1 MVRFRSP
8 SRVLAAAAASMLTA
22 CGDPDADGT
31 GPADTGATTH
41 ALSTDG
47 GAATTGSSGDA
58 GAVDASDEGAA
69 DGAPET
75 DGGPDDTGGPDDPP
89 PSGDYPL
96 PPGVGTGPTIHAAAD
111 GDDANDGLT
120 PDTAV
125 RTLQRAID
133 LADPGTIVEIGAGE
147 YDGFV
152 VSDGDFGSAEQW
164 ILVRPEDGAA
174 VTIRGSGDSPTIYFY
189 ADSCDEENELV
200 SGDCSRAYVRLEG
213 LHVQG
218 SPDGGGDGNA
228 IKIDTPQVQLVGNRL
243 CCSVADVIKNV
254 RTADDTVIVGNEIWQ
269 DPAIVT
275 PGGNAQGI
283 DITGADRLRVVG
295 NHLHDLTD
303 VAAYAKGNAR
313 ETLFEGNLVLDTGL
327 SGEGNAIMCGQS
339 TDADRLVD
347 GDYET
352 YDCTVRNN
360 VIARVSGACVA
371 VGSSQRARV
380 HNNTCVDTATSIHAA
395 LFLTNESEVGQ
406 ASTDVEFRGN
416 IVAQSTS
423 PRVFT
428 DTDELGMTDWS
439 TLVVEDNL
447 YFVDGGAPVF
457 TLKATDIYDGGDF
470 DAWNAALAEL
480 TGRADDSEI
489 ADPLFA
495 DPTRFEPTAA
505 SPAVDAMPCLVAWD
519 FDAEPR
525 PTDGDVCDI
534 GAFELE
540 SRRYSA
546 RISRSSKYTLSVP
559 ASLYTSTAKL
569 PTMSCS
575 SGVSSTRSIA
585 HASGSGSV
593 ASHTLPRSAV
603 YGPSCTTW

>member
-1 MVRFRSP
+1 MARFRLPDRSP
-8 SRVLAAAAASMLTA
+8 SRVLAATAVLTLTA

-31 GPADTGATTH
+31 SPADTGAATDGV
-41 ALSTDG
+41 STDG
-47 GAATTGSSGDA
+47 GSAVTEATGDA
-58 GAVDASDEGAA
+58 ETGDASDDSAA
-69 DGAPET
+69 DGAPGT
-75 DGGPDDTGGPDDPP
+75 DGGADDTADDSGGPDDPP
-89 PSGDYPL
+89 PPSGDEPL
-96 PPGVGTGPTIHAAAD
+96 PPGVGTGPTIYAAVD

-125 RTLQRAID
+125 RTLQHAID
-133 LADPGTIVEIGAGE
+133 LADPGTIIEVDAGE

-152 VSDGDFGSAEQW
+152 VSDGDFGTAEQW
-164 ILVRPEDGAA
+164 ILMRPRDDAA
-174 VTIRGSGDSPTIYFY
+174 VTIRGSGDGPTIYFY

-200 SGDCSRAYVRLEG
+200 SGDCSRAHVRLEG

-218 SPDGGGDGNA
+218 SPDGGGDGNV
-228 IKIDTPQVQLVGNRL
+228 IKIDTPQVQLVKNRL

-269 DPAIVT
+269 DPAVVT
-275 PGGNAQGI
+275 PGSNAQGI

-295 NHLHDLTD
+295 NHLHDLGD

-313 ETLFEGNLVLDTGL
+313 ETLFEGNLVVDTGL

-360 VIARVSGACVA
+360 VITRVSGACVA
-371 VGSSQRARV
+371 VGSSQGARV
-380 HNNTCVDTATSIHAA
+380 YNNTCVDTATSIHAA

-416 IVAQSTS
+416 IVAQGTS

-439 TLVVEDNL
+439 TLIVDDNL

-457 TLKATDIYDGGDF
+457 TLKATEIYDGGDF
-470 DAWNAALAEL
+470 DAWTAALADL
-480 TGRADDSEI
+480 GAHGDGSAI
-489 ADPLFA
+489 ADPLFV
-495 DPTRFEPTAA
+495 DSVRFEPTAA

-525 PTDGDVCDI
+525 PADGDVCDI
-534 GAFELE
+534 GAIELE
-540 SRRYSA
+540 
-546 RISRSSKYTLSVP
+546 
-559 ASLYTSTAKL
+559 
-569 PTMSCS
+569 
-575 SGVSSTRSIA
+575 
-585 HASGSGSV
+585 
-593 ASHTLPRSAV
+593 
-603 YGPSCTTW
+603 